1 MSQIQAKYKQH
12 GHLLQ
17 CAAVCSHLPA
27 MPGDWTCMPVLSCSL
42 PFQTDPKLSRNCPSW
57 PRLGAANQDPAEPFW
72 PTHRGTKTVSYS
84 LLLSTACP
92 QHPPARPPT
101 ISTPQLSTV
110 TWELPEASGKAP
122 VRGGRGG
129 AGGWLG
135 EGAGGYVC
143 SLLTCSWAILVLTG
157 HTLPAFSDTCSQ
169 HLMHVR
175 FNPEPSG
182 NFREGA
188 GTACVGG
195 RDNTHAGNMRGA
207 GEAGEGQRM
216 HLLGPDRPG
225 ASSNAPGGLARSNV
239 LCLGAHKSTQQR
251 PST

>member
-1 MSQIQAKYKQH
+1 MA
-12 GHLLQ
+12 
-17 CAAVCSHLPA
+17 P
-27 MPGDWTCMPVLSCSL
+27 
-42 PFQTDPKLSRNCPSW
+42 
-57 PRLGAANQDPAEPFW
+57 
-72 PTHRGTKTVSYS
+72 
-84 LLLSTACP
+84 LLSPELSYHPLLAQTTLQACP
-92 QHPPARPPT
+92 PAH
-101 ISTPQLSTV
+101 STPQLPV
-110 TWELPEASGKAP
+110 TTRKLPGSFREGAGS
-122 VRGGRGG
+122 VEMGG

-157 HTLPAFSDTCSQ
+157 YTLPAFSDTCSQ

-175 FNPEPSG
+175 FNLEPSG

-195 RDNTHAGNMRGA
+195 TDNTHAGNMRGA

-225 ASSNAPGGLARSNV
+225 AS
-239 LCLGAHKSTQQR
+239 
-251 PST
+251 